1 LTDADLHEASFMGAL
16 LNNANLRKADL
27 RGAKINDARA
37 PYAIFNDCKLAGAYL
52 WGSDF
57 READFRGANLTG
69 ANLRNSQLV
78 RAKFQKA
85 TLVGCSVFGVAAW
98 EVELDG
104 AIQRDLNINRPDAP
118 AILVDDLE
126 VAQFIYLLLDNSRLR
141 RVIDTITS
149 KVVLILGRFTPER
162 KFVLDALRE
171 YLRKSDYVPIVFD
184 SQVPRSRDTTETVT
198 LLARMARFILAD
210 LTSANSIGKELE
222 AIIPSLAVP
231 VQPLME
237 GSDEPYSMFPDYWK
251 YHWVLPL
258 HRYNNVDELLDSV
271 GQAVVAPAT
280 AKALELE
287 RRREEALKST

>member
-1 LTDADLHEASFMGAL
+1 MGAM
-16 LNNANLRKADL
+16 LNNANLRNADL
-27 RGAKINDARA
+27 HGAKINDARA
-37 PYAIFNDCKLAGAYL
+37 PYAIFNGCNLAGANL

-85 TLVGCSVFGVAAW
+85 ILVGCNVFGVAAW

-104 AIQRDLNINRPDAP
+104 ADQRDLNINRPDAP

-126 VAQFIYLLLDNSRLR
+126 VAQFVYLLLDNSRLR

-149 KVVLILGRFTPER
+149 KVVLILGRFRPER
-162 KFVLDALRE
+162 KSVLDALRE

-184 SQVPRSRDTTETVT
+184 FQVPRSRDTTETVT

-210 LTSANSIGKELE
+210 LTSASSIGKELE

-251 YHWVLPL
+251 YQWVLPL